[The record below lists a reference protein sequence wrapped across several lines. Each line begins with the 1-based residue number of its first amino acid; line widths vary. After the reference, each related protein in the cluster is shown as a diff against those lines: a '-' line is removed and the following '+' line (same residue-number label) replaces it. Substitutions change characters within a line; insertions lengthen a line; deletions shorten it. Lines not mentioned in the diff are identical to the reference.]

1 MDTISTVVETFMPSQ
16 ARREILIP
24 AEFSPLEERWNAAT
38 HALGTLLAITG
49 LILLLARDGV
59 ADASDKLALCA
70 LYGAALVLL
79 YSFSA
84 LHHAITHPAAK
95 HVFLALDHCGIYLLI
110 AGTYTPFFL
119 IMPPGQGWLLLA
131 FIWSLAGAGVCVQM
145 MCFVTGYSD
154 HYERFAF
161 IAYLALGWI
170 PLFWVWDDVITGIP
184 PGGLALLAA
193 GGLAYTTGVV
203 FYLWRSL
210 AHHHAIWHLFVVAGS
225 ALQFLSIYLYV
236 APAPN

>member
-1 MDTISTVVETFMPSQ
+1 VGPIPTVVETLMPSQ
-16 ARREILIP
+16 TRRETLIP

-38 HALGTLLAITG
+38 HAFGTLLAVTG
-49 LILLLARDGV
+49 LILLLEHAGV
-59 ADASDKLALCA
+59 AGASTNIALCA

-84 LHHAITHPAAK
+84 LHHAISHPGAK
-95 HVFLALDHCGIYLLI
+95 LVFLALDHCGIYLLI

-119 IMPPGQGWLLLA
+119 IMPPGQGWLLLV
-131 FIWSLAGAGVCVQM
+131 FIWGLAGAGISVQM
-145 MCFVTGYSD
+145 TCFIAGYSD
-154 HYERFAF
+154 HYERFGF

-184 PGGLALLAA
+184 TDGLALLAA
-193 GGLAYTTGVV
+193 GGLAYTTGVA

-225 ALQFLSIYLYV
+225 ALQFLTIYLYV
-236 APAPN
+236 APVTN

>member
-1 MDTISTVVETFMPSQ
+1 MDT
-16 ARREILIP
+16 RRYRDILAE

-38 HALGTLLAITG
+38 HAFGTLLAVTG
-49 LILLLARDGV
+49 LILLLGRAGV
-59 ADASDKLALCA
+59 AGASGNLALCA

-84 LHHAITHPAAK
+84 LHHAISHPGAK

-131 FIWSLAGAGVCVQM
+131 FIWSLAGAGISVQM
-145 MCFVTGYSD
+145 TCFMIGYSD

-184 PGGLALLAA
+184 TGGLALLAA
-193 GGLAYTTGVV
+193 GGLAYTTGVA

-225 ALQFLSIYLYV
+225 ALQFLTIYLYV
-236 APAPN
+236 APVTN